1 MTRRNAG
8 YDTCHQWPLARIFL
22 LRIDKNEPFWSVVCL
37 HVKSPHCYN
46 YMKHYCLLFLLAIT
60 ACHQQHHPVEAGAA
74 PIPVQVTTVKSSDQ
88 PLVLSLSGNAEA
100 AHTTAL
106 GFQVAGRV
114 NAVNVEEGSPVKK
127 GQLLASLDPADYAL
141 GVDIAQA
148 NVDKVSDEY
157 RRLTIMHNRGSL
169 TDADYQKIVSG
180 LAEVKARYALAAKNL
195 HDTKLYAPA
204 SGVIA
209 RKSLEPG
216 QVVGQ
221 GMPVLFMVNMQPARI
236 SLGVPEGEL
245 AQVKQGQDVSV
256 YLSALD
262 ATFTG
267 KVAQIGVMADATT
280 RAYAVKVDIP
290 NPHNLIKPGMVA
302 QASLRTQKVV
312 PMQLLPATALL
323 HDADQSNAYVFVVD
337 PQKHQA
343 FKRTV
348 TVDNLQDNSLRI
360 SSGLRNGELVVTGG
374 QQKLNDASPVAIQNT
389 AL

>member
-1 MTRRNAG
+1 
-8 YDTCHQWPLARIFL
+8 
-22 LRIDKNEPFWSVVCL
+22 
-37 HVKSPHCYN
+37 
-46 YMKHYCLLFLLAIT
+46 MKHYCLLFLLAIT

>member
-1 MTRRNAG
+1 
-8 YDTCHQWPLARIFL
+8 
-22 LRIDKNEPFWSVVCL
+22 
-37 HVKSPHCYN
+37 
-46 YMKHYCLLFLLAIT
+46 MKHACLLFLLAL
-60 ACHQQHHPVEAGAA
+60 AGCHQQQHPVETGTT
-74 PIPVQVTTVKSSDQ
+74 PIAVQVTPVQSSDAPQ
-88 PLVLSLSGNAEA
+88 VLSLSGNAEA
-100 AHTTAL
+100 ENTTPL

-114 NAVNVEEGSPVKK
+114 NAVYVDEGSTVKK
-127 GQLLASLDPADYAL
+127 GQVLASLDPTDYAL
-141 GVDIAQA
+141 GVDIARA
-148 NVDKVSDEY
+148 NVDKISDEY
-157 RRLTIMHNRGSL
+157 RRLTIMHDRGSL

-180 LAEVKARYALAAKNL
+180 LAEVNARHALAAKNL
-195 HDTKLYAPA
+195 YDTKLYAP
-204 SGVIA
+204 SNGVIA

-216 QVVGQ
+216 QVIGQ

-245 AQVKQGQDVSV
+245 AQVQEGQEVSV

-262 ATFTG
+262 STFTG
-267 KVAQIGVMADATT
+267 KVAQIGVVADATT

-302 QASLRTQKVV
+302 QASLRTQKMM
-312 PMQLLPATALL
+312 PMQLLPAEALL
-323 HDADQSNAYVFVVD
+323 HDADQSNSYVFVVD

-348 TVDNLQDNSLRI
+348 TVDNLQGNSLRI

-374 QQKLNDASPVAIQNT
+374 QQKLNDASPVAIQNS